1 MRKLNNKGPW
11 CSMCKAYGHSD
22 TKCPNLDKHLDTLAM
37 VISTHTLGD
46 EWLDESGA
54 LDLQML
60 VDHSNRLLNILHES
74 MKALEASG
82 KLGTNGL
89 PLKGSRNLLYKAIM
103 AKKKQHN
110 YKIAGEKRRGQSR
123 TRASKCGYCRNVGH
137 TRRTCETMKK
147 DQTLVLNANRLYRK
161 QFAARMNS
169 LSLGAGSLLKFTL
182 NNEGVVGRNH
192 GWYKNY
198 PDSFLSIVPELAFK
212 DCTVFNM
219 ITSYDYMHRAVIN
232 HHLIANTDVNH
243 RLGDPLYIVSN
254 ARFFDGS
261 FGSNEQRRHA
271 QLGPDSSVG
280 NTAYNV
286 AIIKPCKGQEFTQE
300 WINEET
306 PWFMEIFKKAK
317 SDAYD
322 WSSALNQIQRWYD
335 AAKVNDV

>member
-11 CSMCKAYGHSD
+11 CSMCTAYGHSD

-60 VDHSNRLLNILHES
+60 VDHSNRLLNVLHES

-232 HHLIANTDVNH
+232 HHLIANTDVN
-243 RLGDPLYIVSN
+243 
-254 ARFFDGS
+254 
-261 FGSNEQRRHA
+261 
-271 QLGPDSSVG
+271 
-280 NTAYNV
+280 
-286 AIIKPCKGQEFTQE
+286 AIILLVHWNPLSLTSLAALRAFISNSPRVIRSFCWSCLALRLSAQTLITPPSTVEPNIVIISNGKP
-300 WINEET
+300 IN
-306 PWFMEIFKKAK
+306 F
-317 SDAYD
+317 
-322 WSSALNQIQRWYD
+322 SSL
-335 AAKVNDV
+335 